1 MIANERYLDN
11 TPEIPDSEHNS
22 PEPGDRRP
30 MPSEGRGHW
39 FESSRVHHLFN
50 NLVVGQFG
58 RTENVRKTYILG
70 DNCSAL
76 CERDS
81 LRSEPLNDPAA
92 R

>member
-1 MIANERYLDN
+1 MTQLFTPSHSAEIDDRIVLTIVAVLRQGDAARRCRVIANERYLDN

-50 NLVVGQFG
+50 DLAI
-58 RTENVRKTYILG
+58 R
-70 DNCSAL
+70 
-76 CERDS
+76 
-81 LRSEPLNDPAA
+81 
-92 R
+92 